1 MKKRFSRKVDT
12 FRFYTTLKMYN
23 ILEDYMSGDVITG
36 DNMVVCFDNTDD
48 AVEAIDY
55 KDPELF
61 FYCDTDKTY
70 VSIEEIIE
78 YIYNNDSDTE
88 YEFEIFWR
96 KDNYWTE
103 MIREQKI
110 NNILS

>member
-1 MKKRFSRKVDT
+1 MKKRYSRKVDT
-12 FRFYTTLKMYN
+12 FRFHTTLKMYN
-23 ILEDYMSGDVITG
+23 ILEDYMKDDVITA
-36 DNMVVCFDNTDD
+36 DNMVICFDNTDD

-55 KDPELF
+55 NDPELF

-78 YIYNNDSDTE
+78 FIYKNDSDTE
-88 YEFEIFWR
+88 YEFEIFWK
-96 KDNYWTE
+96 KDNYFTE
-103 MIREQKI
+103 MIRDQKI